1 MADADF
7 GDAILPDDLQQD
19 RIRVAAEFLDSD
31 STKHTDA
38 IRKLLRND
46 ERRLVVNIDEVR
58 GFNRDFAT
66 GLLEEPNEYIPAF
79 EAALKTLVQTV
90 ADPLKDD
97 IADKQFYIGLRGSFG
112 DHHVN
117 PRTLRS
123 MHLGKMVSLEGIV
136 TRCKFILFDRVTLML
151 TSVYRLPGATQ
162 NPQICPLL

>member
-7 GDAILPDDLQQD
+7 GDTILPDDLQQD
-19 RIRVAAEFLDSD
+19 RIRVASEFLDAD
-31 STKHTDA
+31 LTKHSDA

-79 EAALKTLVQTV
+79 ESALRTLVHSV
-90 ADPLKDD
+90 ADRLKDD

-136 TRCKFILFDRVTLML
+136 TRCEC
-151 TSVYRLPGATQ
+151 G
-162 NPQICPLL
+162 PLEEKRR